1 MFWRDMTLSIWRKK
15 TTGLKTKKRLLPLML
30 AAALCSSPVWAE
42 EATFTANFKD
52 TDLKSFIETVGA
64 NLNKTIIM
72 GPGVQGKVS
81 IRTMTPLNERQY
93 YQLFLNLLEA
103 QGYAVVPMENDVLK
117 VVKSSAAKV
126 EPLPLVGEGSD
137 NYAGDEMVTKVVP
150 VRNVSVRELAPILRQ
165 MIDSAGSG
173 NVVNYDPSNVIML
186 TGRASVVERLTEVI
200 QRVDHAGNR
209 TEEVIPLDNASAS
222 EIARVLESLTKNSG
236 ENQPATLKSQIV
248 ADERTNS
255 VIVSGDPAT
264 RDKMRRLIRRL
275 DSEMERSGNSQV
287 FYLKYSKA
295 EDLVDVLKQVSG
307 TLTAAKEEAE
317 GTVGSGRE
325 VVSIAASKHSNAL
338 IVTAPQDIMQS
349 LQSVI
354 EQLDIRRAQVHVEAL
369 IVEVAEGSN
378 INFGVQWG
386 SKDAGLMQFA
396 NGTQIPIGTLGA
408 AISAAKPQK
417 GSTVISEN
425 GATTINPDTNG
436 DLSTLA
442 QLLSGFSGTAVGV
455 VKGDWMAL
463 VQAVK
468 NDSSSNVLSTPSIT
482 TLDNQEAFFMVGQDV
497 PVLTGSTVGSN
508 NSNPFNTVERKKVGI
523 MLKVTPQI
531 NEGNAVQMVIEQE
544 VSKVEGQTSL
554 DVVFGE
560 RKLKTTVR
568 LPYSFSRRFSLVAWC
583 EASLEILHVHPLSLS
598 VLQELQRGLNAPFT
612 LRQIDEAEFEQ
623 RLNAVWQRDSSEAR
637 QLMEDLG
644 SAEDF
649 FTLAEELPE
658 TEDLLESDDDA
669 PIIKLIN
676 AMLAEAIKEGASDI
690 HIETFEKSLVIRFRV
705 DGTLHEM
712 LRPGRKLA
720 SLLVSRIK
728 VMARLDI
735 AEKRVPQDGRIALLL
750 GGRAIDVRVS
760 TMPSAWGE
768 RVVLRLL
775 DKNQARLTLE
785 RLGLSLEL
793 TAQLRQLLHKPHGI
807 FLVTGPTGSGKSTTL
822 YAGLQELNNHSRNI
836 LTVEDPI
843 EYMIEGIGQ
852 TQVNTRVGMTF
863 ARGLR
868 AILRQDPDVVM
879 VGEIRDTETAE
890 IAVQASLTG
899 HLVLSTL
906 HTNTA
911 VGAITRLQDMG
922 VEPFL
927 LSSSLTG
934 VMAQRLVRTLCSDCR
949 QSVPAT
955 DEEKRLLG
963 ITDARTVTLYH
974 PQGCPACNHKGFRG
988 RTAIHELIVVDATL
1002 RDLIHRQAGELEL
1015 ERYVRQHSAGIRS
1028 NGIEKVLAGETSLDE
1043 VLRVTMEA

>member
-1 MFWRDMTLSIWRKK
+1 MFWRDITLSVWRKK
-15 TTGLKTKKRLLPLML
+15 TTGLKTKKRLLPLVL

-325 VVSIAASKHSNAL
+325 IVSIAASKHSNAL

-378 INFGVQWG
+378 INFGVQWA

-408 AISAAKPQK
+408 AISQAKPQK

-560 RKLKTTVR
+560 RKLKTTV
-568 LPYSFSRRFSLVAWC
+568 
-583 EASLEILHVHPLSLS
+583 
-598 VLQELQRGLNAPFT
+598 
-612 LRQIDEAEFEQ
+612 
-623 RLNAVWQRDSSEAR
+623 
-637 QLMEDLG
+637 
-644 SAEDF
+644 
-649 FTLAEELPE
+649 LAN
-658 TEDLLESDDDA
+658 D
-669 PIIKLIN
+669 
-676 AMLAEAIKEGASDI
+676 
-690 HIETFEKSLVIRFRV
+690 
-705 DGTLHEM
+705 
-712 LRPGRKLA
+712 
-720 SLLVSRIK
+720 
-728 VMARLDI
+728 
-735 AEKRVPQDGRIALLL
+735 
-750 GGRAIDVRVS
+750 
-760 TMPSAWGE
+760 GE

-785 RLGLSLEL
+785 RLGLSQQL

-934 VMAQRLVRTLCSDCR
+934 VMAQRLVRTLCPDCR
-949 QSVPAT
+949 QPAPAT